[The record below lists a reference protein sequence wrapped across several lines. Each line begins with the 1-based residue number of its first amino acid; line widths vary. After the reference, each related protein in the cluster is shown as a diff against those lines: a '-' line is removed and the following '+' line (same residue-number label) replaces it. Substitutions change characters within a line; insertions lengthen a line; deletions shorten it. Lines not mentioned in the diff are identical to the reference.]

1 MMKVLNPCA
10 QNDMESTSSGSIAS
24 KTPSA
29 SKKLFVIKTMQEG
42 VAKLK
47 VLDSLR
53 IENLVGESDFPIFW

>member
-42 VAKLK
+42 RRPSQLGP
-47 VLDSLR
+47 SR
-53 IENLVGESDFPIFW
+53 I